1 MRTITFIH
9 NTCLLSDNW
18 SVQNHHELISA
29 VHQLLISCSLSL
41 SLSTFLESLAH
52 KPVTVHL
59 VHETDIDYQCPI
71 CTEPLTEPYLSI
83 ECGHHLCWQ
92 CRDRLLSIG
101 KTECPTCREPDV
113 LTNAILEKYLQRVV
127 KSLKVR
133 CSDYKEGCEW
143 VGELRDLHDHLDPAK
158 GRCGIACPF
167 GCGKYGRRSEM
178 REHSRRHCHKRMISC
193 ENCSYYNKFTI
204 VTEKHYPI
212 CPRSPIDCPNQ
223 HCPVEGLRR
232 HQLEQHLNECSHQLV
247 DCPNTGCSVKLP
259 RGEMKLHTLQ
269 QHNKLLEE
277 TNQAVAI
284 IPATVSPQYLYN
296 QAPMEFIISDFSEKK
311 EANEEWYS
319 SPFYT
324 HNRGYKFRLQVYP
337 NGYGIGRSRDT
348 HISVYAQ
355 LMRGE
360 YDNELEWPFEVDI
373 RVELVNWRAD
383 KNHHSDTI
391 PFNRYSSSKFSS
403 RVFDQ
408 ETATGFGNSQFISH
422 TDLAPTTNTEYL
434 RDNYL
439 KLRVSAIVYSTH
451 LLSLTPA
458 WQDSLST
465 TQSGAQFTISQ
476 YSKRKQF
483 NNEYFSPPFTTS
495 PQGYRL
501 CLRVYANGYSSGK
514 GSHLSIYAYIMKGQ
528 HDDRLQ
534 WPFTGTF
541 IFELLNWLEDKEHYK
556 MTLPID
562 TNNDFVRVTE
572 REYGKV
578 TGYHQFISQSS
589 LNSSTNPQYLYQDC
603 IRVRVQAMQTIT
615 NN

>member
-1 MRTITFIH
+1 ML
-9 NTCLLSDNW
+9 N
-18 SVQNHHELISA
+18 
-29 VHQLLISCSLSL
+29 
-41 SLSTFLESLAH
+41 
-52 KPVTVHL
+52 
-59 VHETDIDYQCPI
+59 
-71 CTEPLTEPYLSI
+71 
-83 ECGHHLCWQ
+83 
-92 CRDRLLSIG
+92 
-101 KTECPTCREPDV
+101 
-113 LTNAILEKYLQRVV
+113 NARHDKYLQRVV

-167 GCGKYGRRSEM
+167 GCGKYGRRIEM

-193 ENCSYYNKFTI
+193 ENCSYYNTFTI

-212 CPRSPIDCPNQ
+212 CPTRSPIDCPNQ

-232 HQLEQHLNECSHQLV
+232 HQLEHHLNECSHQLV
-247 DCPNTGCSVKLP
+247 DCPNTGCSVQLP

-269 QHNKLLEE
+269 QHNLVLEE

-284 IPATVSPQYLYN
+284 TPATVSPQYLYN

-324 HNRGYKFRLQVYP
+324 HNRGYKFCLNVYP
-337 NGYGIGRSRDT
+337 NGYSRGSGT
-348 HISVYAQ
+348 HLSVGAQ

-360 YDNELEWPFEVDI
+360 YDNELKWPFGGDI
-373 RVELVNWRAD
+373 RVELLNWRAD

-391 PFNRYSSSKFSS
+391 GFNRYYDPDGTHSS
-403 RVFDQ
+403 RVTNQD
-408 ETATGFGNSQFISH
+408 TATGLGEPQFISH

-434 RDNYL
+434 RDDYL
-439 KLRVSAIVYSTH
+439 KLRVSAIVYSAP
-451 LLSLTPA
+451 LLPLTPA

-465 TQSGAQFTISQ
+465 TQSGTAQFTITE

-483 NNEYFSPPFTTS
+483 DNYYYSPPFTTS

-501 CLRVYANGYSSGK
+501 CLTVDANGHDSGK
-514 GSHLSIYAYIMKGQ
+514 GSHLSIFAIIMKGQ
-528 HDDRLQ
+528 HDDHLQ
-534 WPFTGTF
+534 WPFIGT
-541 IFELLNWLEDKEHYK
+541 IIIELLNWLEDKGHYK
-556 MTLPID
+556 MTISID
-562 TNNDFVRVTE
+562 TNNDFVRVTKG
-572 REYGKV
+572 EYGEN
-578 TGYHQFISQSS
+578 TGYGQFISQSS

-603 IRVRVQAMQTIT
+603 IRVRVQAIA

>member
-1 MRTITFIH
+1 MLNDAR
-9 NTCLLSDNW
+9 
-18 SVQNHHELISA
+18 
-29 VHQLLISCSLSL
+29 
-41 SLSTFLESLAH
+41 
-52 KPVTVHL
+52 
-59 VHETDIDYQCPI
+59 
-71 CTEPLTEPYLSI
+71 
-83 ECGHHLCWQ
+83 
-92 CRDRLLSIG
+92 R
-101 KTECPTCREPDV
+101 
-113 LTNAILEKYLQRVV
+113 EKYLQRVV
-127 KSLKVR
+127 NSLKVR

-193 ENCSYYNKFTI
+193 ENCGYYNTFTI

-223 HCPVEGLRR
+223 HCPVEGLRQ
-232 HQLEQHLNECSHQLV
+232 HQLEQHLNECSYQLV
-247 DCPNTGCSVKLP
+247 DCPNTGCSVQLP

-269 QHNKLLEE
+269 QHNLVLEE

-284 IPATVSPQYLYN
+284 TPATVPPQYLYN
-296 QAPMEFIISDFSEKK
+296 QPPMEFIISDFSEKK

-324 HNRGYKFRLQVYP
+324 HNRGYKFRLNMVP
-337 NGYGIGRSRDT
+337 NGAGTGSGT
-348 HISVYAQ
+348 HLSVFAQ

-360 YDNELEWPFEVDI
+360 YDNELEWPFEGDI
-373 RVELVNWRAD
+373 RVELLNWRAD
-383 KNHHSDTI
+383 KNHHSYT
-391 PFNRYSSSKFSS
+391 FQLNRYTDPDHKSTY
-403 RVFDQ
+403 RVTDQ
-408 ETATGFGNSQFISH
+408 DTATGYGNPRFISH

-434 RDNYL
+434 RDDYL
-439 KLRVSAIVYSTH
+439 KLRVSAIVYSTP
-451 LLSLTPA
+451 LLPLTPA

-465 TQSGAQFTISQ
+465 TQSGTQFTISE

-483 NNEYFSPPFTTS
+483 NNQYYSPPFTTS

-501 CLRVYANGYSSGK
+501 CLRVDANGRGCGK
-514 GSHLSIYAYIMKGQ
+514 GSHLSFFAYIMKGQ

-534 WPFTGTF
+534 WPFTGTI
-541 IFELLNWLEDKEHYK
+541 IFELLNWLEDKGHYK
-556 MTLPID
+556 MTLSND
-562 TNNDFVRVTE
+562 TNDGFVRVTK
-572 REYGKV
+572 RKYGNF
-578 TGYHQFISQSS
+578 TGYPQFISQSS

-603 IRVRVQAMQTIT
+603 IRVRVQAIA